1 MLGVVVHTCNPSGW
15 EAEAKAPGLQGYLK
29 RRSSHGGQ
37 WPPHRTVL
45 VWDSVF
51 PFSALSPSCVLL
63 RVPALDVSAPLE
75 APGWM
80 GHQLA
85 SWVLK
90 LEVLLLLQG
99 TYGASV
105 CLQGWG
111 GLASQSRLLTPQ
123 FQTNLDRI

>member
-1 MLGVVVHTCNPSGW
+1 MLGVVAHTCNPSSW
-15 EAEAKAPGLQGYLK
+15 EAEAKARGLMLTCGVPGLQGYLK

-80 GHQLA
+80 GHQLT
-85 SWVLK
+85 SRVLK

-99 TYGASV
+99 TTGQACASR
-105 CLQGWG
+105 G
-111 GLASQSRLLTPQ
+111 GEGLHLSPG
-123 FQTNLDRI
+123 F